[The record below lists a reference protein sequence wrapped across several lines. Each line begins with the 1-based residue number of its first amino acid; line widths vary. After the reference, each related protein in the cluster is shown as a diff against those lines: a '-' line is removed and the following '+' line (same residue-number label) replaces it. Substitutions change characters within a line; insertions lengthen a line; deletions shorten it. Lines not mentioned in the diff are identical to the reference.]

1 MSGQRSS
8 IENTGKP
15 CCQSILIMVIAPI
28 DRTKILFV
36 CSRNKWRSLTAE
48 KIYEK
53 VSGYNVRSAGT
64 EKDARIR
71 VTEGLVGWAD
81 MIFVMEKK
89 HADRLRSKFPESLKG
104 KKVICLQIPDSYK
117 YMEPELVELLQAK
130 LSPYIEIPDNGINFM
145 QRVLEPEVMDSWEEA
160 IEYDSMDFIEVNAAF
175 AKSAAALGPVFGN
188 VLDAGTGTARI
199 PIALCQLRPEWKLT
213 CIDLSANMLKVGAEN
228 VDRAGVRSQI
238 SLELI
243 DAKAMPYPDHYF
255 DMVIS
260 NSIIHHLP
268 DPLPFLQEVQR
279 VLKPQG
285 AIFLRD
291 LLRPE
296 KLEMR
301 DNLVELYAGN
311 CNAHQKQ
318 LFSDSLQAAFTLDEV
333 EEMIENAGLDGVR
346 IYESS
351 DRHWTAERAW
361 CETV

>member
-1 MSGQRSS
+1 MDK
-8 IENTGKP
+8 I
-15 CCQSILIMVIAPI
+15 
-28 DRTKILFV
+28 KILFV
-36 CSRNKWRSLTAE
+36 CSQNKWRSLTAE
-48 KIYEK
+48 KICQK
-53 VSGYNVRSAGT
+53 LSGYSVRSAGT
-64 EKDARIR
+64 EKGARIR

-81 MIFVMEKK
+81 LIFVMEKK
-89 HADRLRSKFPESLKG
+89 HGDRLRSKFPESLEG
-104 KKVICLQIPDSYK
+104 KKVICLQIPDNYQ

-130 LSPYIEIPDNGINFM
+130 LNPYMEMPENEINFM
-145 QRVLEPEVMDSWEEA
+145 QRVLEPEVMDSLEEA
-160 IEYDSMDFIEVNAAF
+160 IEYDSMDFTEVNAAF
-175 AKSAAALGPVFGN
+175 AQSAAALGPVFGN

-199 PIALCQLRPEWKLT
+199 PIALCELRPEWKLT

-228 VDRAGVRSQI
+228 VEKAGARSQI

-243 DAKAMPYPDHYF
+243 DAKAMPYPDNYF

-268 DPLPFLQEVQR
+268 DPLPFLQEVKR

-285 AIFLRD
+285 AILLRD

-296 KLEMR
+296 KAEIR
-301 DNLVELYAGN
+301 DNLVNLYAGD

-333 EEMIENAGLDGVR
+333 EEMMQNAGLDKLR

-361 CETV
+361 CESL

>member
-1 MSGQRSS
+1 MDK
-8 IENTGKP
+8 I
-15 CCQSILIMVIAPI
+15 
-28 DRTKILFV
+28 KILFV

-48 KIYEK
+48 KICEK
-53 VSGYNVRSAGT
+53 VSGYDVRSAGT
-64 EKDARIR
+64 EKGARIR

-81 MIFVMEKK
+81 WIFVMEKK
-89 HADRLRSKFPESLKG
+89 HSDRLLRKFPASLAG
-104 KKVICLQIPDSYK
+104 KQLVCLQIPDNYK

-130 LSPYIEIPDNGINFM
+130 LGFYMEMPDNETNFM
-145 QRVLEPEVMDSWEEA
+145 QRVLEPEVMDSLEEA
-160 IEYDSMDFIEVNAAF
+160 IEYDSMDFTEVNAAF
-175 AKSAAALGPVFGN
+175 AGSAAALGPVFGN

-213 CIDLSANMLKVGAEN
+213 CIDLSANMLKVGAQN
-228 VDRAGVRSQI
+228 VERAGVRSQI

-243 DAKAMPYPDHYF
+243 DAKAMPYPDSYF

-268 DPLPFLQEVQR
+268 DPLPFLQEVRR

-296 KLEMR
+296 TQEIR
-301 DNLVELYAGN
+301 DNLVEIYAGD
-311 CNAHQKQ
+311 CNAHQQQ
-318 LFSDSLQAAFTLDEV
+318 LFSDSLQAAFTLDEIQTL
-333 EEMIENAGLDGVR
+333 IETAGLDGLR

-351 DRHWTAERAW
+351 DRHWTAERASS
-361 CETV
+361 

>member
-1 MSGQRSS
+1 MDK
-8 IENTGKP
+8 I
-15 CCQSILIMVIAPI
+15 
-28 DRTKILFV
+28 KILFV
-36 CSRNKWRSLTAE
+36 CSQNKWRSLTAE
-48 KIYEK
+48 KICEK
-53 VSGYNVRSAGT
+53 VSGYSVRSAGT
-64 EKDARIR
+64 EKGARIR

-81 MIFVMEKK
+81 LIFVMEKK
-89 HADRLRSKFPESLKG
+89 HGDRLRSKFPESLEG
-104 KKVICLQIPDSYK
+104 KKVICLQIPDNYE
-117 YMEPELVELLQAK
+117 YMEPELIELLQAK
-130 LSPYIEIPDNGINFM
+130 LNPYMAMPDNEINFM
-145 QRVLEPEVMDSWEEA
+145 QRVLEPEVMDSLDEA
-160 IEYDSMDFIEVNAAF
+160 IEYDSMDFTEVNAAF
-175 AKSAAALGPVFGN
+175 AQSAAALGPVFGN

-199 PIALCQLRPEWKLT
+199 PIAISQMRPAWKLT
-213 CIDLSANMLKVGAEN
+213 CIDLSANMLKVGAQN
-228 VDRAGVRSQI
+228 VEKAGVRSQI

-243 DAKAMPYPDHYF
+243 DAKAMPYPDNYF

-268 DPLPFLQEVQR
+268 DPLPFLQEVKR

-296 KLEMR
+296 KAEIR
-301 DNLVELYAGN
+301 DNLVNLYAGD

-333 EEMIENAGLDGVR
+333 EEMIQNAGLDGLR

-361 CETV
+361 CESL